1 MEIKLYSR
9 DDTCICVTKSVITSM
24 HKGYGTKKLIENY
37 ILFFQQVHP
46 FYLRLI
52 VLDAGS
58 ANVII
63 SWLEKGL
70 PNFFLFAYFSRNQYY
85 RVCLAVGAPMAVA
98 EPRLPHAALVLGP
111 PLAAAV

>member
-1 MEIKLYSR
+1 M
-9 DDTCICVTKSVITSM
+9 
-24 HKGYGTKKLIENY
+24 
-37 ILFFQQVHP
+37 
-46 FYLRLI
+46 

-98 EPRLPHAALVLGP
+98 EPRLPHAELVLGP
-111 PLAAAV
+111 PHARSGYPAVVMLFLLILNMSSRVG

>member
-1 MEIKLYSR
+1 M
-9 DDTCICVTKSVITSM
+9 
-24 HKGYGTKKLIENY
+24 
-37 ILFFQQVHP
+37 
-46 FYLRLI
+46 

-98 EPRLPHAALVLGP
+98 ELRLLHAELVLGP
-111 PLAAAV
+111 PLAAAVELRLPPGGRARSQRLPCCRDAFSFDT